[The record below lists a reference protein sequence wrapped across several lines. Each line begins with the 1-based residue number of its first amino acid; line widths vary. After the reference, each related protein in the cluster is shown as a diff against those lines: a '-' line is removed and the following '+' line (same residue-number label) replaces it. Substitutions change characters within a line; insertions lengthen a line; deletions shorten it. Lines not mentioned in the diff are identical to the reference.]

1 MKNWWDG
8 NSEGQ
13 AVIVIIKFCLFC
25 VSEDIDDYEVEDF
38 LADIMNTEFDTIVED
53 GSLSQVSMSDIF
65 RKKILLSNM
74 NKTI

>member
-8 NSEGQ
+8 NIEGW
-13 AVIVIIKFCLFC
+13 AVVVIIEFCPFC

-53 GSLSQVSMSDIF
+53 GSLSQVGMSDI
-65 RKKILLSNM
+65 
-74 NKTI
+74 

>member
-8 NSEGQ
+8 NIEGW
-13 AVIVIIKFCLFC
+13 AVVVIIKFCLFC

-53 GSLSQVSMSDIF
+53 GSLSQVGMSDI
-65 RKKILLSNM
+65 
-74 NKTI
+74 

>member
-8 NSEGQ
+8 NIE
-13 AVIVIIKFCLFC
+13 VVIIKFCLFC

-53 GSLSQVSMSDIF
+53 GSLSQV
-65 RKKILLSNM
+65 RHLKKKILLSNM